1 MVTFKMPE
9 LWCSGLELLLAA
21 FLGGVIGVE
30 REKHGQAAGFRTNIL
45 IGVGACLIMQ
55 VSQHIQ
61 VVYEQLN
68 NSSVVRLDPGRIA
81 SYAIAGMGFLGAGA
95 IIKGQSM
102 IRGLTTASG
111 LWLVTAV
118 GLAIGCGFYIPAIM
132 AVIIAMAVLYGLRTV
147 KQFFLRDAYTRLSV
161 VVDEERFRLQEFEK
175 LIEEKEYTAIDF
187 ISFHKDLIKLS
198 TNYHFRMVSRG
209 DEEWRE
215 ITRELS
221 KIPGVREI
229 SWEEATFP

>member
-1 MVTFKMPE
+1 MITFNLQE
-9 LWCSGLELLLAA
+9 FWCSGLELLLAGL
-21 FLGGVIGVE
+21 LGGVIGVE

-61 VVYEQLN
+61 VIYEQLN

-118 GLAIGCGFYIPAIM
+118 GLGIGCGFYIPAVM

-147 KQFFLRDAYTRLSV
+147 KRFFLKDVFTRLSV
-161 VVDEERFRLQEFEK
+161 VVDEEHFHLQEFEK
-175 LIEEKEYTAIDF
+175 LIEEKAYTTIDF
-187 ISFHKDLIKLS
+187 INYHKDLIRRS
-198 TNYHFRMVSRG
+198 ASYHFRMVSRG

-221 KIPGVREI
+221 KTPGVREI